1 MPLNEVRGS
10 RAAASPTLTMN
21 VCTYVVYITLSQNA
35 CVIYGGKLN
44 LKSKG
49 WHKRK
54 APISEKGRKRANLG
68 FHHNAGFSDSLEFWL
83 LLLNSEWLRACI
95 GQLCISINIKARI
108 CHIPSG
114 CEDGGWGGVWK
125 PSSNAD
131 GAQLTGG

>member
-1 MPLNEVRGS
+1 MPLNEVRGN

-54 APISEKGRKRANLG
+54 APISKKRKEKSEARLSPQR
-68 FHHNAGFSDSLEFWL
+68 WL
-83 LLLNSEWLRACI
+83 F
-95 GQLCISINIKARI
+95 
-108 CHIPSG
+108 
-114 CEDGGWGGVWK
+114 
-125 PSSNAD
+125 
-131 GAQLTGG
+131 